1 MCIINARR
9 QLSDSQWYHSNPS
22 GRKHFGQLDNF
33 VSKNDVA
40 TLSIFALLLH
50 SLVCFSFSDAP
61 ACLPGDNRVCAC
73 VCGIGVGGSW
83 FIVLRGR
90 KPIIS
95 NFAILSV
102 ISLHQPGFDVW
113 EPGHCIPRIHNNYI
127 GFLRLPKEFVF

>member
-1 MCIINARR
+1 MQEGNFQTHGGSILTHLEGSILGSWTILFPKMM
-9 QLSDSQWYHSNPS
+9 LSHCRW
-22 GRKHFGQLDNF
+22 
-33 VSKNDVA
+33 
-40 TLSIFALLLH
+40 SIFALLLH